1 MFVPSNGASKSF
13 LSSSVKLTLNE
24 ATSLNSRE
32 LLQIP
37 FTEFLQILKRNLW
50 AEINAMS
57 SSKERSRDQVK
68 KRTEENWFKM
78 NSKWHDLL
86 NVLFFLRITMNK
98 AFFPCKP
105 LCLRA
110 VNLPTERAR
119 GKTWLSGNCLRQEVR
134 PLDLS
139 KFAGNASVST
149 ARGQNNLWLSLITTT
164 HSTSCWLSNGDS
176 NSCGPIR
183 SVIIRV
189 ITKSDFSQCPCSL
202 RNWSTR
208 SKMAEDLSRLGQ
220 GKQYISSS

>member
-50 AEINAMS
+50 AEINSMS

-86 NVLFFLRITMNK
+86 NVIFFKDYNEWSIL
-98 AFFPCKP
+98 P
-105 LCLRA
+105 LQA
-110 VNLPTERAR
+110 VMFTCCQLAYWARERKNMTFRKLSSTR
-119 GKTWLSGNCLRQEVR
+119 GKALRFIKIR
-134 PLDLS
+134 
-139 KFAGNASVST
+139 
-149 ARGQNNLWLSLITTT
+149 RIRISL
-164 HSTSCWLSNGDS
+164 N
-176 NSCGPIR
+176 
-183 SVIIRV
+183 
-189 ITKSDFSQCPCSL
+189 
-202 RNWSTR
+202 STR
-208 SKMAEDLSRLGQ
+208 PKKLVIVAYYNNALYFLLI
-220 GKQYISSS
+220 K

>member
-86 NVLFFLRITMNK
+86 NVLFK
-98 AFFPCKP
+98 
-105 LCLRA
+105 
-110 VNLPTERAR
+110 EER

-208 SKMAEDLSRLGQ
+208 SKMAEYLSRLGQ